1 MARNLTLQERADISK
16 GRLNPLSL
24 GDPSEFNTASA
35 NYLRTY
41 APQYAPGG
49 RFSGGGSSFTT
60 TVDPNTQKS
69 AGTETM
75 AQAQMPSSTAS
86 PGPATTQLDINR
98 QAMQVAQAGA
108 TAVAPA
114 TLKSLSGAEQ
124 MALANGTQDPSK
136 YDATQ
141 YVPADRARIEQAKLS
156 YTRTSAA
163 EAAAQMEA
171 AQGSGGVVDVHWDP
185 PGGTPPS
192 VSAGDA
198 MAAAQAGAT
207 AVPVGNALKTLTGAQ
222 KNAITNRTLN
232 PNGFDPT
239 QYVDADRAF
248 LEAAMRRSTGTA
260 VGTLGWTDPGEDPAS
275 NVPSFA
281 DWLASQGSLGAG
293 LTDAQR
299 AQIEAR
305 YSTGGPE
312 AALALANELLGGGG
326 GDGDGDAGPQ
336 TFEQWLAAKNL
347 GTLSP
352 AQRGMLQNAFAT
364 GGPERAEGQIQYLG
378 AIAPGATSGDAPDPG
393 VSGHDGQPGEN
404 PPEAPGD
411 GYGHPGGPDGEED
424 PLPDADDY
432 ASPTEEEFGQF
443 AEVVRRYGEMRESD
457 VGRVELFREL
467 AKRALGGDAFAES
480 LMTGMTNG
488 AYSNIP
494 SGMLTTL
501 LNSDGSA
508 LLDGQRLV
516 ELNGLYGNANG
527 GDITAYTD
535 ILEILSS
542 VGAISEGFVIGGD
555 EYEDLPPEQ
564 QQSLQDQIR
573 GTLGTIISELG
584 FDPAEERRARRELID
599 MDYEEAR
606 LQIAREFALDPGG
619 AQSGGAQ
626 VRAEQLQSQRLR
638 AYAQLDAELSQRA
651 TEIRQQNLSL
661 LTDSLVRIGGLE
673 VDEKSLSETARQFDA
688 SMEQRIEE
696 FAKQFGL
703 DEMQTLA
710 IVRQIESEISNSTAA
725 NAANIAQEWARIT
738 GNVGTQ
744 SGKISAA
751 DLGVDVSRV
760 ETGGTPESILQSAEA
775 QSARRAYQAMTG
787 QTLSDADLV
796 ALMQGGQVGV
806 ESFPTLEARQMAAQ
820 VTQQNMDRLA
830 QYDAIADQLD
840 LDRDKFNLAT
850 TEADRQWALT
860 SGDVASEFGL
870 DQNAFQGARFMLD
883 AEINQIMLDTELTPQ
898 QREAAIEEA
907 KTRIG
912 AQFFE
917 DDQIGHWRAANT
929 MFDNLYG
936 NAQRQIALQNGM
948 QVETFL
954 DGQRQADDAER
965 RMAQTWASVIQG
977 SERRLEEAFGIM
989 DPDQIQ
995 NPRRRQAA
1003 ANKTISNTS
1012 EGPLAGSQTA
1022 DAFVSRIGQ
1031 AAYQALEAAVNPATV
1046 EEARAAITG
1055 PAWNTTAGQEGF
1067 DERLDYNNDG
1077 VINSVDLAQVARL
1090 GSALESS
1097 TLNEAINTM
1106 LQTGGTDAIIG
1117 LVMDSDASQQTLDF
1131 INQAGV
1137 LPGGGFMD
1145 AGQWKRLLG
1154 STISRMNGVNNV
1166 TGEVLF
1172 EEVPLS
1178 EVTYYP
1184 GDWFTRLE
1192 PTTQSALMSLLGAGS
1207 FTPER
1212 QNGGGG
1218 FLSTLFQVGG
1228 QIAASYVT
1236 GGLSNAATAATTTTG
1251 TT

>member
-1 MARNLTLQERADISK
+1 MPKNLTLQQRSDIAN

-35 NYLRTY
+35 NYIRTY
-41 APQYAPGG
+41 AGQYAPGG
-49 RFSGGGSSFTT
+49 RFGGGGASFTT
-60 TVDPNTQKS
+60 TSSPDTQKS
-69 AGTETM
+69 AGKETM
-75 AQAQMPSSTAS
+75 AQAQTPSSSPTP
-86 PGPATTQLDINR
+86 PGPSISPQAAAQLGG
-98 QAMQVAQAGA
+98 Q
-108 TAVAPA
+108 AVAPA
-114 TLKSLSGAEQ
+114 LKVLTGAEQ
-124 MALANGTQDPSK
+124 MALANGTQDPAG
-136 YDATQ
+136 YDPAQ

-156 YTRTSAA
+156 YTRTSAQD
-163 EAAAQMEA
+163 AAAQ
-171 AQGSGGVVDVHWDP
+171 
-185 PGGTPPS
+185 
-192 VSAGDA
+192 

-393 VSGHDGQPGEN
+393 VSGHDGQDTEDPGVSGHTGQPGEN
-404 PPEAPGD
+404 PPGAPGD

-432 ASPTEEEFGQF
+432 ANPTEEEFGQF

-584 FDPAEERRARRELID
+584 FDPTEERRARRELID

-840 LDRDKFNLAT
+840 LDRDKFNQAMS
-850 TEADRQWALT
+850 EADRAWAVT
-860 SGDVASEFGL
+860 SGDVAGEFGL
-870 DQNAFQGARFMLD
+870 DQNAFQSARFLLD
-883 AEINQIMLDTELTPQ
+883 AEINRVLMDETLTPQ
-898 QREAAIEEA
+898 QREE
-907 KTRIG
+907 RISL
-912 AQFFE
+912 ARERIASHYFSDE
-917 DDQIGHWRAANT
+917 QIGHFMAANT

-936 NAQRQIALQNGM
+936 DRQRAIALQNGM
-948 QVETFL
+948 QAETFA
-954 DGQRQADDAER
+954 DGQRQANAAEER
-965 RMAQTWASVIQG
+965 LMHTWSGVIRAAG
-977 SERRLEEAFGIM
+977 RAIGKERDLKSMNREGGDLAVFNESFQNEFGDILLGAFG
-989 DPDQIQ
+989 D
-995 NPRRRQAA
+995 
-1003 ANKTISNTS
+1003 
-1012 EGPLAGSQTA
+1012 EVQTY
-1022 DAFVSRIGQ
+1022 DDLF
-1031 AAYQALEAAVNPATV
+1031 ALDDTLS
-1046 EEARAAITG
+1046 EEARENAHALAVKTVVDMRDNDPERWQEMHALANDVFEG
-1055 PAWNTTAGQEGF
+1055 EGF
-1067 DERLDYNNDG
+1067 F
-1077 VINSVDLAQVARL
+1077 
-1090 GSALESS
+1090 
-1097 TLNEAINTM
+1097 
-1106 LQTGGTDAIIG
+1106 TDAQFYRFMERYTRNTLENKNLVLSG
-1117 LVMDSDASQQTLDF
+1117 LEITPHDWFGTLDKD
-1131 INQAGV
+1131 V
-1137 LPGGGFMD
+1137 
-1145 AGQWKRLLG
+1145 
-1154 STISRMNGVNNV
+1154 
-1166 TGEVLF
+1166 
-1172 EEVPLS
+1172 
-1178 EVTYYP
+1178 
-1184 GDWFTRLE
+1184 
-1192 PTTQSALMSLLGAGS
+1192 QSALMSLLGAGS

-1212 QNGGGG
+1212 SGGSSGFG
-1218 FLSTLFQVGG
+1218 FLQTLFQVGG
-1228 QIAASYVT
+1228 QVAAHYVT
-1236 GGLSNAATAATTTTG
+1236 RGGSSNTNTTG
-1251 TT
+1251 ATG